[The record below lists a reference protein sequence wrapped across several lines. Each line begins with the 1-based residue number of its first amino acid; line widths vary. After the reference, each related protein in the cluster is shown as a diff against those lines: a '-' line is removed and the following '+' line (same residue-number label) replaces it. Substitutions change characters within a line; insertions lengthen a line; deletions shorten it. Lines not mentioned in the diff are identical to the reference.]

1 MDNIIETLANLF
13 AENLI
18 IPFFGA
24 GASKSHLNVDWN
36 SIGTEMD
43 SMTGITSDNN
53 IEAAQNF
60 KSKFGK
66 KELCNFLRQRLILN
80 EFHDEKGNIYLFL
93 LSMNCYFYYTTNQD
107 NVFELCLKKYKK
119 EYNLLSDI
127 STFKEYK
134 PNRITIYKFH
144 GHLDY
149 PETVVFTNDD
159 YQQRMLLTNKLSTY
173 NPLDIKL
180 LSDSISKNLFF
191 IGYSFRDPNTMEM
204 FEHINKV
211 FKGNIPQ
218 SYLIEYEHD
227 SDFEKIL
234 RERFNIECINPIEH
248 FPDQSLDSAF
258 NSFLS
263 LVAKTAVEKSTSN
276 EQEYLLGYGD
286 KYGVIPSVSNFDI
299 EKFSSYQLST
309 NDSITDQIEKFRQLF
324 DLKTIPIDSQ
334 NKFTEII
341 LRLIETIESKDD
353 AANIAGFFPW
363 MSNIE
368 PKNSLE
374 ILTHYFYSLRRIKS
388 SDTLESIALLNVH
401 VESIPS
407 STNIYC
413 LARAFEL
420 IIQNENKVPDS
431 FLQIVCSSIHSK
443 SEIENLPNEIQQ
455 YISNQFG
462 KAFQGNRNYRNPLSI
477 DFKGFKSVSYEEI
490 QKKIDSFFPKK
501 NKNTPI

>member
-1 MDNIIETLANLF
+1 MDNIIETLSTLF

-18 IPFFGA
+18 IPFIGA
-24 GASKSHLNVDWN
+24 GASMSHLNVDWN
-36 SIGTEMD
+36 SICAEMD
-43 SMTGITSDNN
+43 SMTGITSNNN

-60 KSKFGK
+60 KNKFGK
-66 KELCNFLRQRLILN
+66 KELCNFLRKRLILN
-80 EFHDEKGNIYLFL
+80 EFHDDKGDIYLFL

-107 NVFELCLKKYKK
+107 NVFELCLEKYNK

-149 PETVVFTNDD
+149 PETVVFANDD
-159 YQQRMLLTNKLSTY
+159 YQQRMLLTNKLATY
-173 NPLDIKL
+173 NPLDLKL

-204 FEHINKV
+204 FEHINSV
-211 FKGNIPQ
+211 FKGHIPQ
-218 SYLIEYEHD
+218 SYLIEYKHD
-227 SDFEKIL
+227 SDFDKIL
-234 RERFNIECINPIEH
+234 RKRFNIECINPIEY
-248 FPDQSLDSAF
+248 FPDQSLNNAF

-263 LVAKTAVEKSTSN
+263 LLAKSAVEKSTSN
-276 EQEYLLGYGD
+276 EHEYLLGNGD
-286 KYGVIPSVSNFDI
+286 KYGVIPSATNFDI
-299 EKFSSYQLST
+299 EKFNSYQLST

-324 DLKTIPIDSQ
+324 DLKNVPIDSQ
-334 NKFTEII
+334 KKYTKIM
-341 LRLIETIESKDD
+341 LRLIEKIENKDD
-353 AANIAGFFPW
+353 AINMAGFFPW
-363 MSNIE
+363 MSNIQ
-368 PKNSLE
+368 PKESLE

-401 VESIPS
+401 IDGITS
-407 STNIYC
+407 SANIYC

-443 SEIENLPNEIQQ
+443 SEIENLPEDVQK
-455 YISNQFG
+455 YVLNQFYR
-462 KAFQGNRNYRNPLSI
+462 AFRGNRNYRNPFSV
-477 DFKGFKSVSYEEI
+477 DFEGFKSVSYEEI
-490 QKKIDSFFPKK
+490 LKNIDSLFPKK